1 MSRLNKV
8 VVLNTNIKLTLM
20 KKLNFII
27 GFCLF
32 SVLATAQ
39 NKSLIIFQAEIANRN
54 SDSVTILDPNTGK
67 EIIKINADKDG
78 LFKNSFAVTEGLYLF
93 FDGKEYTRLF
103 LKNGYD
109 LQMKMNALQF
119 DKSIEYTGIGADE
132 NNFLAQSALQNSS
145 YDSLLMMSEE
155 DFSKNLSDKKTA
167 DLLRL
172 DKKKLDSN
180 FVALQRKNIENSAIG
195 LNQFYQESLKTKKLN
210 GLVSPSFEF
219 DNYKGGKTKL
229 EDFRG
234 KYVYI
239 DVWATWCAPCRAE
252 IPFLK
257 KLEEKYHQKN
267 IVFVS
272 LSIDQM
278 KDLEKWRKLIKD
290 KELGGVQVLADNDW
304 NSQFVKEY
312 NITGIPRF
320 ILIDPSGKIVKAD
333 APRPSSP
340 TIEAE
345 FDSIL
350 K

>member
-1 MSRLNKV
+1 MRKLLFIALAFLSAANAIGQNK
-8 VVLNTNIKLTLM
+8 TA
-20 KKLNFII
+20 LNF
-27 GFCLF
+27 
-32 SVLATAQ
+32 
-39 NKSLIIFQAEIANRN
+39 KAEIANRN
-54 SDSVTILDPNTGK
+54 TDAISFLDRNNGK
-67 EIIKINADKDG
+67 EIKKIAVDKNG
-78 LFKNSFAVTEGLYLF
+78 VFKDSFEVVEGFYML
-93 FDGKEYTRLF
+93 FDGKEYTQLF

-109 LQMKMNALQF
+109 LNLKMDAKKF
-119 DKSIEYTGIGADE
+119 DESIVYTGKGSLE
-132 NNFLAQSALQNSS
+132 NNMLAQNAIEDAKYDYDAL
-145 YDSLLMMSEE
+145 LA
-155 DFSKNLSDKKTA
+155 SDQDVFTTRVNEKKAA

-172 DKKKLDSN
+172 DNKKLDPA
-180 FVALQRKNIENSAIG
+180 FVELQKKNIDRSLAG
-195 LNQFYQESLKTKKLN
+195 LTKYHNEAMMTKKMN
-210 GLVSPSFEF
+210 GAPSPTFEY

-257 KLEEKYHQKN
+257 KLEEKYHEKN

-272 LSIDQM
+272 LSIDQV
-278 KDLEKWRKLIKD
+278 KDVEKWRKLIKD
-290 KELGGVQVLADNDW
+290 KELGGVQVFADKDW

-320 ILIDPSGKIVKAD
+320 ILIDPNGNIVKAD
-333 APRPSSP
+333 APRPSSA

-345 FDSIL
+345 FDALL

>member
-1 MSRLNKV
+1 ML
-8 VVLNTNIKLTLM
+8 VLNNNIKLTLM
-20 KKLNFII
+20 KKLNFVV
-27 GFCLF
+27 GFCLL
-32 SVLATAQ
+32 SVFVIAQ
-39 NKSLIIFQAEIANRN
+39 TKSSIVFQAEIANRN
-54 SDSVTILDPNTGK
+54 SDAVTILDPKNGN
-67 EIIKINADKDG
+67 EIVKINVDKAG
-78 LFKNSFAVTEGLYLF
+78 IFKNSFAVTEGLYMF
-93 FDGKEYTRLF
+93 FDGKEYTQMF

-109 LQMKMNALQF
+109 LRMKMDAKQF
-119 DKSIEYTGIGADE
+119 DESIVYTGTGAAE
-132 NNFLAQSALQNSS
+132 NNFLAQSALQDKS
-145 YDSLLMMSEE
+145 YDYDALLGMNEE
-155 DFSKNLSDKKTA
+155 DFSKNLFTKKA
-167 DLLRL
+167 ANLVRL
-172 DKKKLDSN
+172 DKKKLDEN
-180 FVALQRKNIENSAIG
+180 FVVLQKKNIENSVVG
-195 LNQFYQESLKTKKLN
+195 LNQYYLELLKTKKLN
-210 GLVSPSFEF
+210 GSLSPSFEY

-272 LSIDQM
+272 LSIDQV
-278 KDLEKWRKLIKD
+278 KDIEKWKTLIKD

-304 NSQFVKEY
+304 NSQFVKDY
-312 NITGIPRF
+312 NISGIPRF
-320 ILIDPSGKIVKAD
+320 ILVDPNGKIVKAD

-345 FDSIL
+345 FDAIL